1 MDNKLFMYVE
11 SGRTEW
17 EDMILFT
24 DEEEAIAYSKKKP
37 EGRVEIF
44 VKAQGKGY
52 IPSYAYLR
60 NGFLHVGAELV
71 E

>member
-1 MDNKLFMYVE
+1 MYVE

-60 NGFLHVGAELV
+60 NGFLHVGAELT